1 MTILIF
7 RKNMDAYPVL
17 KNLMDVKRFSMTA
30 MFMSADDKA
39 GKFGNLHKVAE
50 ENSTH
55 VLLKSLYI

>member
-7 RKNMDAYPVL
+7 RKNMDVYPVL

-39 GKFGNLHKVAE
+39 GKFGNLHKLA
-50 ENSTH
+50 
-55 VLLKSLYI
+55 